1 MGCTTQSSASK
12 SRTEPFT
19 ELPFCARCGGVQ
31 VRDQLAAKR
40 AELEDARRRYAQVE
54 KDARPYDRKADELV
68 SVSCGL
74 SAVAV

>member
-1 MGCTTQSSASK
+1 MRRQQ
-12 SRTEPFT
+12 
-19 ELPFCARCGGVQ
+19 ELHGTFDELSCCARCGGVQ

-68 SVSCGL
+68 SIGH
-74 SAVAV
+74 